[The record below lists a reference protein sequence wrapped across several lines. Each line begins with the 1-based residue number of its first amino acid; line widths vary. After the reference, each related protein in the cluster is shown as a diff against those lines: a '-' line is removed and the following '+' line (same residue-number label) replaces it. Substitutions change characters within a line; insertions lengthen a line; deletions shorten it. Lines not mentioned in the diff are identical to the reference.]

1 MSQSSA
7 LRHTKG
13 IPALS
18 RALILLRSP
27 CLSKIMTPLVID
39 QLTSR
44 LKLEQ
49 EMMTLVQRVI
59 IAFLE
64 L

>member
-1 MSQSSA
+1 
-7 LRHTKG
+7 
-13 IPALS
+13 
-18 RALILLRSP
+18 
-27 CLSKIMTPLVID
+27 MTPLVID